1 MALSSGY
8 SIQRTEIIDVPHRQ
22 HVETH
27 TAVGTNT
34 IYVLKSK
41 PDFSDKEW
49 LWEIKIGEVRIALN
63 RAAGT
68 NRLATSSMTPAEE
81 STHWQS
87 DTYTEGS
94 LDAGLGVIKYIT
106 NVGEFGALE
115 FLPQTAPISGEIVE
129 VRYQE
134 SQDQWT
140 GSDGGL
146 LYQLAKDLTTHP
158 YEMPEVFR
166 NNMDTVKYVG
176 SDNHTLVS
184 LTSYSTTEA
193 HAAFTLDN
201 RFTSTADYSG
211 TDLLES
217 ARTGKKIWKS
227 AKEFSFIYENQSFTP
242 AAGGAEADLVI
253 DFFPLTANDLGDG
266 EFRISVEGKVIPRSS
281 WTAVSNSNNR
291 STKFTISKNDAI
303 TWSWVLDRSAVDVE
317 ISYMWKHSLEVP
329 YGALLGK
336 SGLGPTQESLNSADY
351 SVNTLDRSD
360 ISSPATVFT
369 QSSTSGKIVRHQGPL
384 SLGSGVA
391 NPFGDVHNTGY
402 IMFDIEGTDATAE
415 DWYTYNKY
423 MDASVK
429 DKRSQTVT
437 SGASVS
443 LWLNKGET
451 VSIGGGAAETVTPA
465 YGNVTLTAS
474 ASGVLDIVGGSSTAL
489 MNFTKMAHGDA
500 FMLTYEDNPKF
511 AAGFNLIYPT
521 PVSNSPAAVKNA
533 LKEITTSFLVE
544 SSTGTDL
551 LSDETLVPEYYQVQ
565 SQRRPQKWRL
575 RFEWN
580 RKLQSIKVNVAT
592 EYQLL
597 DNMTVTSGQERDGIK
612 SPIYREP
619 GELCD
624 VYMEPNTGRTLGYE
638 MVKAKSN
645 WFRRAGRTEDNLSR
659 TYPMSYRITVTD
671 HGMGLF
677 VWDQASVDQDDDY
690 AWFVVQRHVDQT
702 TGQPEYS
709 NKSPVHCLYSPSK
722 RPVDIADLNQFYA
735 SADVNDLTKSE
746 NVFTSLGQMLETEGP
761 TMYLSAAGATPVFNG
776 VVNALDF
783 TGYGYTAGLLTA
795 ANIGD
800 GNSTFVKNELDRGII
815 GGNSSDTTGFWNKAT
830 YETTPTTLPDKLRA
844 ATLIDFTTD
853 FLADGSTPLIDEH
866 STAVSADANFQSL
879 TYKLG
884 NFNLLGVN
892 VGDRYIL
899 VTYKD
904 ILSAAGTTVNLIAGE
919 DYTLDRP
926 NNTITLLGGFSDAS
940 GSTSASYTAG
950 RITDQRH
957 TSTNT
962 ELKVYVAADLVKPNL
977 GKVNDLQI
985 LGFQQLPRDGN
996 NFTPA
1001 SGSARSNSDA
1011 RANTA
1016 GWLTD
1021 TTLSPHFSG
1030 NVVFPSNRIERVST
1044 FAEAAV
1050 SAAGITNSVT
1060 GAELGEWKDPS
1071 FALLDILYNEN
1082 PANREKVLDSLIVA
1096 LDGQEIERDADG
1108 YILQYDEWTRSGDP
1122 TTVGRFIQSLDAAGV
1137 NELGTYFKIPAT
1149 EQLRETVNRGV
1160 FDAATANYVKDDI
1173 VTHSGSSYIALK
1185 SLGAGVTP
1193 SVGDNWALY
1202 TGIIVDGLII
1212 PNEIVNIVLGVGN
1225 RHLFNPEDGTGATS
1239 TYINETTGITYTT
1252 ALSVA
1257 LYDMFFKFVDPS
1269 NTNRSQARN
1278 TNLGWI
1284 AGKYRDEATGNE
1296 VLPGSTGHTVL
1307 ALVKSTISTSSKLI
1321 GRMAGDPVFF
1331 TTGKQKYIYDF
1342 FNQTLMF
1349 SNPPRNSAEL
1359 IVKLINYVYSDPARA
1374 SYYIVSPPD
1383 RDFPE
1388 RNQNKQKTINR
1399 FCVREQDVLKP
1410 WDYHVSATMHEVDS
1424 HAIINPQEQ
1433 LSITQERD
1441 FVFSFPTQLTSQ
1453 RFYYPRSELDLIC
1466 ISSADFSTQSGS
1478 IEIDKYSDSNGL
1490 RGTALVIDGVTID
1503 PSPSDN
1509 SDEHDWGGHI
1519 GPSGDVLY
1527 WKRNKRKY
1535 EGMMSTLPNGNGMRV
1550 FLQVSGSSIKYTD
1563 VVEGASPA

>member
-22 HVETH
+22 HIETH

-41 PDFSDKEW
+41 PDFSDKQW
-49 LWEIKIGEVRIALN
+49 IWEIKIGEVRISLN

-68 NRLATSSMTPAEE
+68 NRLATSSMTPVEE
-81 STHWQS
+81 ATHWQS

-94 LDAGLGVIKYIT
+94 LDAGVGVIKYIT

-176 SDNHTLVS
+176 GDNHTIAS
-184 LTSYSTTEA
+184 LANYGSTET

-201 RFTSTADYSG
+201 RFTSSADFSG

-227 AKEFSFIYENQSFTP
+227 AKEFSFVYENQSFTP

-266 EFRISVEGKVIPRSS
+266 EFRISVEGKVIPRAS

-291 STKFTISKNDAI
+291 STKFTISKDDAA
-303 TWSWVLDRSAVDVE
+303 TWSWVLDRTAVDVE

-402 IMFDIEGTDATAE
+402 IIFDIEGADATAE

-474 ASGVLDIVGGSSTAL
+474 ASGVLDIVGGSKSAL
-489 MNFTKMAHGDA
+489 MNFTKMKHGDA
-500 FMLTYEDNPKF
+500 FMLTYEDDPKF
-511 AAGFNLIYPT
+511 APGFNLIYPT
-521 PVSNSPAAVKNA
+521 PVSNSPSAVKNA
-533 LKEITTSFLVE
+533 LKEITNSFLVE
-544 SSTGTDL
+544 SSAGSDL

-575 RFEWN
+575 RFEWD

-597 DNMTVTSGQERDGIK
+597 DNMTISSGQERDGIK

-645 WFRRAGRTEDNLSR
+645 WFRRAGRTEDSLSR

-735 SADVNDLTKSE
+735 SSDVNDLTKSD

-795 ANIGD
+795 SNVG
-800 GNSTFVKNELDRGII
+800 GNSSTFVKNELDRGII
-815 GGNSSDTTGFWNKAT
+815 GGNIADTTGYWSSAT
-830 YETTPTTLPDKLRA
+830 YETVPAALPDKLRG
-844 ATLIDFTTD
+844 ATTIDFTTD
-853 FLADGSTPLIDEH
+853 FLVDGATPLIDEH
-866 STAVSADANFQSL
+866 AAATSGDANFQSL

-884 NFNLLGVN
+884 NFNILNVP

-904 ILSAAGTTVNLIAGE
+904 ALNGTSTVNLVVGE

-926 NNTITLLGGFSDAS
+926 NNTITLLGGFSDAT

-950 RITDQRH
+950 RIVDQRH
-957 TSTNT
+957 NSTNT
-962 ELKVYVAADLVKPNL
+962 ELKIYVAADLVKPNL
-977 GKVNDLQI
+977 GRVNDLQI

-996 NFTPA
+996 NFTP
-1001 SGSARSNSDA
+1001 SGGTARSNSEA
-1011 RANTA
+1011 VFKTSS
-1016 GWLTD
+1016 WLTD
-1021 TTLSPHFSG
+1021 STLAPQFSG

-1050 SAAGITNSVT
+1050 DVAGITNSVT

-1082 PANREKVLDSLIVA
+1082 PSNREKVLDSLVVA
-1096 LDGQEIERDADG
+1096 LDGQEIERDSEG
-1108 YILQYDEWTRSGDP
+1108 YILQFDEWTRSGDP
-1122 TTVGRFIQSLDAAGV
+1122 TTVGRFIQSLDAAGI
-1137 NELGTYFKIPAT
+1137 NELGSYFKLPAT
-1149 EQLRETVNRGV
+1149 EQT
-1160 FDAATANYVKDDI
+1160 T
-1173 VTHSGSSYIALK
+1173 
-1185 SLGAGVTP
+1185 AGV
-1193 SVGDNWALY
+1193 
-1202 TGIIVDGLII
+1202 VDGLII
-1212 PNEIVNIVLGVGN
+1212 PNEIVNIILGVGS
-1225 RHLFNPEDGTGATS
+1225 REDFVPATGGGSGATS
-1239 TYINETTGITYTT
+1239 TYTNDTTGTAYTPEI
-1252 ALSVA
+1252 AVA
-1257 LYDMFFKFVDPS
+1257 LYDMFFKFVDPA
-1269 NTNRSQARN
+1269 NPDRAQATNS
-1278 TNLGWI
+1278 NLGWI
-1284 AGKYRDEATGNE
+1284 AGKYRDEATGN
-1296 VLPGSTGHTVL
+1296 VLSPGDAGHTVPT
-1307 ALVKSTISTSSKLI
+1307 LVKSTISTSSKLI
-1321 GRMAGDPVFF
+1321 GRMAGDPIFF

-1349 SNPPRNSAEL
+1349 SNPPRDSAEL
-1359 IVKLINYVYSDPARA
+1359 IVKLINYVYSDPARSA
-1374 SYYIVSPPD
+1374 YYIVSPPD

-1410 WDYHVSATMHEVDS
+1410 WDYHVSATMHEIDS

-1503 PSPSDN
+1503 PSPSDS

-1519 GPSGDVLY
+1519 GPSGDILY